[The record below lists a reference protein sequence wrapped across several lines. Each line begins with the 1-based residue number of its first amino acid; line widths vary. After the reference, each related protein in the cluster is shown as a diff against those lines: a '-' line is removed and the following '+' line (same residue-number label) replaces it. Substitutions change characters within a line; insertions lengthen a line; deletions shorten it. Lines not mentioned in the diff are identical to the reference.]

1 MHIEKKRSL
10 KHERKNSGRAVQHIY
25 INMLKIPRILPLSNH
40 NALLLSASFF
50 ELRT

>member
-1 MHIEKKRSL
+1 MPRETLRPA
-10 KHERKNSGRAVQHIY
+10 RKNYGMAVQHIY
-25 INMLKIPRILPLSNH
+25 INMLKIPIILPLSNH